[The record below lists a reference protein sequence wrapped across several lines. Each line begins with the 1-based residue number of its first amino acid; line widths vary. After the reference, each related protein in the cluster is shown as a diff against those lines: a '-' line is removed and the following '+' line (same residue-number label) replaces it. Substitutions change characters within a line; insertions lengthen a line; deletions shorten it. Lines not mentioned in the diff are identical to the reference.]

1 MYRVNDLVVYPAQGV
16 GKINRID
23 SKSMA
28 GTSCDFY
35 RVCNQNSNITLIV
48 PVKNAQNVGLRRL
61 VSKDKA
67 SRILEALKN
76 GTDKPVF
83 VGQNWNRRFRDY
95 IDKMKSP
102 DLKVVAGVL
111 HELLVIGRRKD
122 LSFGERRLKEQAMSL
137 VAGELSEVLG
147 IKEEDLKKALYD
159 LYAPVAPDAGA
170 RVAPAS
176 GEAGRA
182 HRA

>member
-1 MYRVNDLVVYPAQGV
+1 MNRVNDLVVYPAQGV

-35 RVCNQNSNITLIV
+35 RVCIQNSNITLIV